1 MMINEH
7 PSNDDEKFRAQP
19 YGCFNLDAKI
29 NVCIRGSMSED
40 ETEEDTWLLGTATG
54 GVYELVRLPSYIY

>member
-40 ETEEDTWLLGTATG
+40 ET
-54 GVYELVRLPSYIY
+54 